1 MALLCYLLKLISQ
14 RLYPWKTE
22 VYVCHDWLVWCW
34 VMYRLAKSQQATLKW
49 RSQKLSLPGWSSMH
63 KDLNGEQSV
72 WYWCSSFFFSLL
84 HHLAHYSSGY
94 LLENLAKKKSVCL
107 LKYIQNFWPFLKLYQ
122 WYISGIGS
130 LLFLWLLSDIS
141 TENALISLLIIHNN
155 YHLFKF
161 TF

>member
-1 MALLCYLLKLISQ
+1 MALLCCLLKLISQ

-94 LLENLAKKKSVCL
+94 LLENLAKKKICLSFKIYTELLAFFKIISVIHQWNLFSVVFVAFIKVTL
-107 LKYIQNFWPFLKLYQ
+107 LKHWEYLNV
-122 WYISGIGS
+122 
-130 LLFLWLLSDIS
+130 
-141 TENALISLLIIHNN
+141 TAHN
-155 YHLFKF
+155 
-161 TF
+161 TQ